1 MMALKECSVLS
12 SLTMLVVYFLLVFP
26 CLITI
31 HEDALPTS
39 KLTVESSIE
48 VCSQD
53 PKLKEAWCDN
63 RRLTSIPQDLAE
75 DIELLSTQYN
85 NVKALLNSSFVR
97 YPLITTLDLRS
108 NDIRTLD
115 HTAFYPLRDLM
126 NLFMSFN
133 PHLVLP
139 DTGLFRWASK
149 LSILDLSNS
158 NMISLPND
166 TLKWSKKLERLQL
179 SRNQFAFINISSCG
193 MVKNVHLEGNQLAH
207 LSTEFFNLVCDID
220 FLVLVENPIKSIDPN
235 VIASL
240 NVRELLIGNSPLTMK
255 VFRNL
260 FMGISCSEIE
270 FVTIIGSNL
279 TAFPVDFFDSF
290 CNCPLSFLSFYTVG
304 LKALSPYLFSNL
316 TQLDKL
322 SLSSN
327 SIVTIEP
334 DFFEG
339 MQDLRILKLQSNNI
353 QQINP
358 YNQTWNIKVQE
369 LQLYNNLLI
378 EISQSSFLGLKYLTL
393 LDLSR
398 NKGLTFLEFTAF
410 TGLES
415 IQKIV
420 LSECN
425 IHHLLLETPSLT
437 SLVLNNI
444 IERDY
449 GWDPRESVK
458 HLRSLIY
465 LNLGAMDL
473 GVYDLWFMNVSLF
486 DGMDN
491 LTTLYLSKNTDLGSY
506 SWGMLP
512 GSFQKLTTLQNL
524 NLDDC
529 NILSLHSHLFHDLV
543 SLRML
548 SLTGNRIQQL
558 RYDMLTE
565 LRQLTRIY
573 LDRNLLS
580 YLDETIFSNNLRLE
594 YLSLAD
600 NKLTRLNQSTFR
612 PIKNSLSSL
621 DISENPL
628 LCNCDLKWLLDWQ
641 KRSPNLTMQHTT
653 ITICSSASLAP
664 LREKPLRDFDPSN
677 LCRLSS
683 TIPCFIS
690 LAVICMVVIAV
701 LVHHHRWHLRYKLF
715 LLKLALVG
723 YKEVRDARNHNDYE
737 FDVNVICYDDDEEWI
752 RDHLRPALE
761 EKLPQ
766 FQRNVFGDEDVV
778 PGMHYLD
785 AVYHA
790 VTRSYKT
797 LIVLSRAA
805 VRDRWFMLKLRIAMD
820 HVSDTRTEFVV
831 VVFLEDIP
839 DDEIPFMARLYLNDG
854 RPYLYWT
861 DDVRGQEYFWNKL
874 AKNLT
879 INLKTDD
886 LIPNE

>member
-1 MMALKECSVLS
+1 MALKECSVLS
-12 SLTMLVVYFLLVFP
+12 SLTTLVVYFLLVFT

-31 HEDALPTS
+31 HGDALPTS
-39 KLTVESSIE
+39 KLTVESSIQ

-53 PKLKEAWCDN
+53 PKRKEAWCDY
-63 RRLTSIPQDLAE
+63 RRLTAIPQDLAE
-75 DIELLSTQYN
+75 DIELLSMQYN

-97 YPLITTLDLRS
+97 YPLITTLDLRF
-108 NDIRTLD
+108 NDIRALD
-115 HTAFYPLRDLM
+115 HTAFYPLRDLR
-126 NLFMSFN
+126 NLLMSYN

-166 TLKWSKKLERLQL
+166 TLRWSTKLERLQL
-179 SRNQFAFINISSCG
+179 SRNKFAFINISSCG
-193 MVKNVHLEGNQLAH
+193 MVKNVHLKGNQLAH
-207 LSTEFFNLVCDID
+207 LSVESFNLVCDID
-220 FLVLVENPIKSIDPN
+220 VLVLVENPIKSVDPN

-240 NVRELLIGNSPLTMK
+240 NIRKLLIGDSPLTLK

-260 FMGISCSEIE
+260 FIGISRSEID
-270 FVTIIGSNL
+270 FFSITGSNL
-279 TAFPVDFFDSF
+279 TSIPVDFFDPFS
-290 CNCPLSFLSFYTVG
+290 NYCPLSFLDLQTVG
-304 LKALSPYLFSNL
+304 LKALSPYVFSNL

-322 SLSSN
+322 ALGSN

-339 MQDLRILKLQSNNI
+339 MQDLRILDLEFNNI
-353 QQINP
+353 QHINP

-369 LQLYNNLLI
+369 LQLLNNLLT
-378 EISQSSFLGLKYLTL
+378 EISQSAFLGLKYLTL
-393 LDLSR
+393 LDLSL
-398 NKGLTFLEFTAF
+398 NKRLTFLEFTAF
-410 TGLES
+410 TGLDS
-415 IQKIV
+415 IQHIN
-420 LSECN
+420 LYACN

-444 IERDY
+444 MSWDY
-449 GWDPRESVK
+449 GWDPRESFK

-465 LNLGAMDL
+465 LNLDATDL
-473 GVYDLWFMNVSLF
+473 GVCDLWLMNVSLF

-491 LTTLYLSKNTDLGSY
+491 LTTLYLSKNTRFGSNLA
-506 SWGMLP
+506 GLLP

-529 NILSLHSHLFHDLV
+529 NILSLHSHLFRDLV
-543 SLRML
+543 SLHTL
-548 SLTGNRIQQL
+548 SLTGNRIQL
-558 RYDMLTE
+558 LCYDVLTE
-565 LRQLTRIY
+565 IRQLTRID
-573 LDRNLLS
+573 LDRNRIS
-580 YLDETIFSNNLRLE
+580 YLDETIFSNNLLLK
-594 YLSLAD
+594 YLSLSD
-600 NKLTRLNQSTFR
+600 NKLTRLNQSTFK
-612 PIKNSLSSL
+612 PIENSLSSL
-621 DISENPL
+621 DISKNPI

-641 KRSPNLTMQHTT
+641 KRSPNLTKQHT
-653 ITICSSASLAP
+653 TICSSASLAP
-664 LREKPLRDFDPSN
+664 LREKPLRDFDPST

-683 TIPCFIS
+683 TIPCLIS

-701 LVHHHRWHLRYKLF
+701 LVNHHRWHLRYKLF

-737 FDVNVICYDDDEEWI
+737 FDVNVICYDDDEKWI

-766 FQRNVFGDEDVV
+766 FRRNVFGDEDLVL
-778 PGMHYLD
+778 GMHYLD
-785 AVYHA
+785 AVDHA

-797 LIVLSRAA
+797 VLVLSRAA

-839 DDEIPFMARLYLNDG
+839 DGEIPFMARLYLNDG
-854 RPYLYWT
+854 RPYLHWT

>member
-1 MMALKECSVLS
+1 
-12 SLTMLVVYFLLVFP
+12 
-26 CLITI
+26 
-31 HEDALPTS
+31 
-39 KLTVESSIE
+39 
-48 VCSQD
+48 
-53 PKLKEAWCDN
+53 
-63 RRLTSIPQDLAE
+63 
-75 DIELLSTQYN
+75 
-85 NVKALLNSSFVR
+85 
-97 YPLITTLDLRS
+97 
-108 NDIRTLD
+108 
-115 HTAFYPLRDLM
+115 
-126 NLFMSFN
+126 
-133 PHLVLP
+133 
-139 DTGLFRWASK
+139 
-149 LSILDLSNS
+149 
-158 NMISLPND
+158 
-166 TLKWSKKLERLQL
+166 
-179 SRNQFAFINISSCG
+179 
-193 MVKNVHLEGNQLAH
+193 
-207 LSTEFFNLVCDID
+207 
-220 FLVLVENPIKSIDPN
+220 
-235 VIASL
+235 
-240 NVRELLIGNSPLTMK
+240 
-255 VFRNL
+255 
-260 FMGISCSEIE
+260 MGISRSEIE
-270 FVTIIGSNL
+270 FLSITGSNL
-279 TAFPVDFFDSF
+279 TAFPVDFFESF
-290 CNCPLSFLSFYTVG
+290 CNCPLSSLELQTVG
-304 LKALSPYLFSNL
+304 LEALSPYLFSNL
-316 TQLDKL
+316 TQLDQL

-353 QQINP
+353 QHINT
-358 YNQTWNIKVQE
+358 YNQTWNIKLQE
-369 LQLYNNLLI
+369 LNLYNNLLT
-378 EISQSSFLGLKYLTL
+378 EISHSAFLGLKDLTL

-398 NKGLTFLEFTAF
+398 NKRLTFLEFTAF
-410 TGLES
+410 TGLDS

-437 SLVLNNI
+437 SLTLNYI
-444 IERDY
+444 TERDAY
-449 GWDPRESVK
+449 WAPKESLK

-465 LNLGAMDL
+465 LNLVATHFS
-473 GVYDLWFMNVSLF
+473 VFDLWSWNVSLF

-491 LTTLYLSKNTDLGSY
+491 LTSLYLSRNTDFGSY
-506 SWGMLP
+506 SSGLVP
-512 GSFQKLTTLQNL
+512 AAFQNLTTLQNL

-529 NILSLHSHLFHDLV
+529 DIRSLNSHLFDDLV
-543 SLRML
+543 SLHTL
-548 SLTGNRIQQL
+548 SLKGNRIQQL

-565 LRQLTRIY
+565 LRQLTRIE

-580 YLDETIFSNNLRLE
+580 YLDETIFSNNLRLK

-600 NKLTRLNQSTFR
+600 NKLTRFNQSTFK
-612 PIKNSLSSL
+612 PIEKSLSSL
-621 DISENPL
+621 DISKNPI
-628 LCNCDLKWLLDWQ
+628 LCNCDLKWLLEWQ
-641 KRSPNLTMQHTT
+641 RRSLINLTEQPR
-653 ITICSSASLAP
+653 TICSSASLTP
-664 LREKPLRDFDPSN
+664 LRGKPLQDFDPRN

-683 TIPCFIS
+683 TIPCLIS
-690 LAVICMVVIAV
+690 FAVICMVVIAV

-723 YKEVRDARNHNDYE
+723 YKEVQDARNHNDYE

-752 RDHLRPALE
+752 RDHFRPALE

-766 FQRNVFGDEDVV
+766 FQRNVFGDEDLV

-785 AVYHA
+785 AVDHA

-797 LIVLSRAA
+797 VLVLSRAA

-854 RPYLYWT
+854 RPYLHWT